1 MAVRALIRWGTRL
14 WFPTLV
20 VILWSM
26 VAAFAA
32 NPFFPSPFE
41 ILLRFSELA
50 EWTWLVDTVVPT
62 VGTMLTGYS
71 LGVTIALVA
80 GIAIGGTP
88 VLNSVLSPLVVL
100 IRSTPS
106 AAKVPVIMV
115 IMGVGRETIV
125 TAVTIA
131 VAFQMMLVVI
141 RGIESTRREHRD
153 ISRLNGLNW
162 VQSMAW
168 VRTPAAVGEILT
180 GLYLALQIALLVTVV
195 SEILGSNEGLGV
207 FILTSMGTF
216 RMLDV
221 WVGVSIL
228 GLLGHALHETFGVI
242 ERRVLPWYHAS
253 RGRNAR

>member
-14 WFPTLV
+14 WFPTLAV
-20 VILWSM
+20 VLWSII
-26 VAAFAA
+26 AAFAA

-41 ILLRFSELA
+41 VLLRFSELA
-50 EWTWLVDTVVPT
+50 EWAWFADTVFPT
-62 VGTMLTGYS
+62 TATMLTGYS

-88 VLNSVLSPLVVL
+88 LLNSVLSPLVVL

-106 AAKVPVIMV
+106 AAKVPIIMV

-141 RGIESTRREHRD
+141 RAIESTRREHRD
-153 ISRLNGLNW
+153 VSHLNGLNW

-168 VRTPAAVGEILT
+168 VRTPAAAGEILT
-180 GLYLALQIALLVTVV
+180 GLYLSLQIALLVTVV
-195 SEILGSNEGLGV
+195 SEVLGSNDGLGV

-216 RMLDV
+216 RMVDV
-221 WVGVSIL
+221 WVGVLIL
-228 GLLGHALHETFGVI
+228 GLLGYGLHEIFGVI
-242 ERRVLPWYHAS
+242 ERRVVPWYHES
-253 RGRNAR
+253 RGRSAR